1 MADIVGQADRVS
13 EMKMFLSLSLFL
25 LLFPP
30 LLLLFLLFSFSSLL
44 SFFIALRLKHQKNPP
59 KGTCFVLHPLLM
71 TSYHF

>member
-44 SFFIALRLKHQKNPP
+44 SFFIALRLKHQKNPAG
-59 KGTCFVLHPLLM
+59 GTCFVLHPL
-71 TSYHF
+71 